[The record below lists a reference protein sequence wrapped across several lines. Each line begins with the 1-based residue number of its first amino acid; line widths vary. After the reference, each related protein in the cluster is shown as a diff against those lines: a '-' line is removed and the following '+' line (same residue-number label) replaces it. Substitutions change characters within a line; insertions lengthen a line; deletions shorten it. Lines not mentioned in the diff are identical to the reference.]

1 MDKVAE
7 TCLLSLIATASDC
20 DEEGKAERAAVLT
33 LAAKH
38 LKAVIK
44 DADREI
50 AWRFGIG
57 GELIVARRERDE
69 ALHKLRVAEQV
80 LERLVRRCEV
90 EMADT
95 IDVSEI
101 QTAKALLGLGA

>member
-7 TCLLSLIATASDC
+7 TCLWSLIATAGDC
-20 DEEGKAERAAVLT
+20 EEEGKPDRAAVLT

-38 LKAVIK
+38 LKSIIE

-50 AWRFGIG
+50 GRRFGIG
-57 GELIVARRERDE
+57 GELIVARRDRDE
-69 ALHKLRVAEQV
+69 ALHKLRVAERV

-95 IDVSEI
+95 IDVPEI